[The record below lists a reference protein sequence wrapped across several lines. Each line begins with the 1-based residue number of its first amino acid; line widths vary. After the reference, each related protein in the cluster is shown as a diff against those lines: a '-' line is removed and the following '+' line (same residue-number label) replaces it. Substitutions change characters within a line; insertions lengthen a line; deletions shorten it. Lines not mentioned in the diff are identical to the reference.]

1 MHDDACANRVTAE
14 VTAEAVEL
22 KLLAEV
28 RATKSL
34 TQGTRAL
41 GARVHMLPERPRDVE
56 DDTVESIDNL
66 LREVS
71 PDLRLKR

>member
-1 MHDDACANRVTAE
+1 
-14 VTAEAVEL
+14 
-22 KLLAEV
+22 
-28 RATKSL
+28 
-34 TQGTRAL
+34 
-41 GARVHMLPERPRDVE
+41 MLPERPRDVE